1 MVGLR
6 QALESLEEA
15 QFDVAV
21 IGAGING
28 ASTAEQLSAAGY
40 RVLIVDKS
48 DFATGASARS
58 SRLLHC
64 GLRYLAPG
72 RSVFDF
78 IRHPSRLRVAT
89 RMARQAMQARSEF
102 VKLFPE
108 RMSPMR
114 LHFPIWR
121 GGQYKGWQVDFA
133 FRLLEAL
140 GPGDLPL
147 DYRRLTRDEAAKV
160 PLVAGLRDFDRL
172 GGVAAYREYQFHW
185 PERIAIDA
193 VERAEANGAVARN
206 YTSARMLAH
215 DGQGWRIELTD
226 MLAQSPPVTVRA
238 KMTLLMAGTW
248 IDEVAKGGS
257 SKAGRKIFGTK
268 GCHIVVQ
275 LPPECRGIGVATY
288 NSVGEPL
295 YCIPWKH
302 LHYFG
307 PTETEYTGDLDRIH
321 VTDAEQAGLI
331 REANIL
337 LPGLNLKPSDI
348 LMTWAGVR
356 PLTYDPAVPFGNR
369 SREVH
374 DLGPDGL
381 PDALAM
387 TAGPVMTH
395 RSAGAEMVARVGQA
409 LGAPDPARRPPATRP
424 APAAHAQTLSDML
437 FRRTDRA
444 WSGPVDEAELDA
456 LAAETAALLG
466 WDETRARNEKRAFE
480 DEWARLYRAR
490 AHA

>member
-1 MVGLR
+1 V
-6 QALESLEEA
+6 
-15 QFDVAV
+15 VV
-21 IGAGING
+21 GAGVNG
-28 ASTAEQLSAAGY
+28 ASAAEQLAAEGY

-48 DFATGASARS
+48 DFATGASSRS

-72 RSVFDF
+72 RSVLDF
-78 IRHPSRLRVAT
+78 VRHPARLRTAL
-89 RMARQAMQARSEF
+89 RMARQAMEARSEF
-102 VKLFPE
+102 VKLFPD
-108 RMSPMR
+108 RMSPVR

-133 FRLLEAL
+133 FNLLERL

-147 DYRRLTRDEAAKV
+147 DYRRLSRAEAAQV
-160 PLVAGLRDFDRL
+160 PLVAGLKDFDRL
-172 GGVAAYREYQFHW
+172 EGVAAYREFQFHW
-185 PERIAIDA
+185 PERITIDA
-193 VERAEANGAVARN
+193 LERAGAHGAVSRN
-206 YTSARMLAH
+206 YTSARMLSH
-215 DGQGWRIELTD
+215 GPDGWRVELTD
-226 MLAQSPPVTVRA
+226 MLSQSPPVTVRA
-238 KMTLLMAGTW
+238 KMTLLMSGAW

-257 SKAGRKIFGTK
+257 PKAGRKIFGTK

-275 LPPECRGIGVATY
+275 LPPECQGIGVATY
-288 NSVGEPL
+288 NSAGEPL

-321 VTDAEQAGLI
+321 VTDDEQAGLI

-337 LPGLNLKPSDI
+337 LPGLKLKAADI

-374 DLGPDGL
+374 DLSPDGL

-395 RSAGAEMVARVGQA
+395 RSAGAEMAALVRRR
-409 LGAPDPARRPPATRP
+409 LGAPDPSRRPPPASG
-424 APAAHAQTLSDML
+424 APAMQAQTLSDML

-444 WSGPVDEAELDA
+444 WSGPVGEAELEG
-456 LAAETAALLG
+456 LAAEMAALLG
-466 WDETRARNEKRAFE
+466 WDEARARDEKRAFE

-490 AHA
+490 ADVRLSGH

>member
-1 MVGLR
+1 MR
-6 QALESLEEA
+6 QAIDDLGGTE
-15 QFDVAV
+15 FDVAV

-28 ASTAEQLSAAGY
+28 ASTAEQLAAAGY
-40 RVLIVDKS
+40 RVLVVDKS
-48 DFATGASARS
+48 DFATGASSRS

-78 IRHPSRLRVAT
+78 VRHPGRLRVAL

-102 VKLFPE
+102 VRLFPE
-108 RMSPMR
+108 RTEPMR
-114 LHFPIWR
+114 LHFPIYK
-121 GGQYKGWQVDFA
+121 GAQYKGWQVDFA
-133 FRLLEAL
+133 FKLLDSF
-140 GPGDLPL
+140 GPGDLSL
-147 DYRRLTRDEAAKV
+147 DYRRLTSCEARTI
-160 PLVAGLRDFDRL
+160 PLVSGLRDFDQLRS
-172 GGVAAYREYQFHW
+172 VAAYREYQFHW

-193 VERAEANGAVARN
+193 IERARMQGALSRN
-206 YTSARMLAH
+206 YTQARMLDH
-215 DGQGWRIELTD
+215 DAEGWRIELTD
-226 MLAQSPPVTVRA
+226 MLSQSPPVTVRA

-248 IDEVAKGGS
+248 IDELARGGS
-257 SKAGRKIFGTK
+257 AKASRKIFGTK

-275 LPPECRGIGVATY
+275 LPPECQGIGIATY

-295 YCIPWKH
+295 YCIPWKN

-307 PTETEYTGDLDRIH
+307 PTETEYSGDPDRVY

-337 LPGLNLKPSDI
+337 LPGLKLKASDV

-356 PLTYDPAVPFGNR
+356 PLTYDPAVPFGKR

-374 DLGPDGL
+374 DLSGDGL
-381 PDALAM
+381 PDAIAM

-395 RSAGAEMVARVGQA
+395 RSAGEEMVALVRARIGD
-409 LGAPDPARRPPATRP
+409 PDPARRP
-424 APAAHAQTLSDML
+424 APARPEPAMQAETLSDIM

-444 WSGPVDEAELDA
+444 WSGPVTESELEALSA
-456 LAAETAALLG
+456 QTATLLG
-466 WDETRARNEKRAFE
+466 WDEERKNREMRAFQ
-480 DEWARLYRAR
+480 DEWARLYRPRSAG
-490 AHA
+490 

>member
-1 MVGLR
+1 MRPAIDVLDGS
-6 QALESLEEA
+6 E
-15 QFDVAV
+15 FDVV
-21 IGAGING
+21 VVGAGVNG
-28 ASTAEQLSAAGY
+28 ASTAEQLAAAGY
-40 RVLIVDKS
+40 RVLVVDKS
-48 DFATGASARS
+48 DFATGASSRS

-78 IRHPSRLRVAT
+78 VRHPSRLKVAL

-102 VKLFPE
+102 VKTFPE
-108 RMSPMR
+108 RSAPMR
-114 LHFPIWR
+114 LHFPIYR
-121 GGQYKGWQVDFA
+121 DGQYKRWQVDFA
-133 FRLLEAL
+133 FKLLEFL

-147 DYRRLTRDEAAKV
+147 DYRRLSNTEARAV
-160 PLVAGLRDFDRL
+160 PLVSGLRDFDRL
-172 GGVAAYREYQFHW
+172 DGVAAYREYQFHW

-193 VERAEANGAVARN
+193 LERAASNGAVARN
-206 YTSARMLAH
+206 YTQARMLDH
-215 DGQGWRIELTD
+215 DAGGWRIELTD
-226 MLAQSPPVTVRA
+226 MLSQSPPVTVRA

-248 IDEVAKGGS
+248 IDEVARGPSAKV
-257 SKAGRKIFGTK
+257 GRKIFGTK
-268 GCHIVVQ
+268 GCHLVVQ
-275 LPPECRGIGVATY
+275 LPPECQGIGIATY

-321 VTDAEQAGLI
+321 VTDEEQAGLI

-337 LPGLNLKPSDI
+337 LPGLKLKASDI

-356 PLTYDPAVPFGNR
+356 PLTYDPAVPFGKR

-374 DLGPDGL
+374 DLTGDGL
-381 PDALAM
+381 PDAMAM
-387 TAGPVMTH
+387 TAGPIMTH
-395 RSAGAEMVARVGQA
+395 RSAGEEMAAAVRSRI
-409 LGAPDPARRPPATRP
+409 GAPDLTRRPVVAVPSPGMQAE
-424 APAAHAQTLSDML
+424 TLSDMM

-444 WSGPVDEAELDA
+444 WSGPVAEEELAA
-456 LAAETAALLG
+456 LASETATLLG
-466 WDETRARNEKRAFE
+466 WDEARKQRETRAFE

-490 AHA
+490 AAE